1 MSLMSRG
8 SVITSRQW
16 YNGTVQMCERNKPRS
31 GLGGVGLEPDCVH
44 KFIGV

>member
-16 YNGTVQMCERNKPRS
+16 YNGTVQMCERNKPR
-31 GLGGVGLEPDCVH
+31 
-44 KFIGV
+44 KFKMKSLHTCSNG